1 MSGAETQAPTRIPRD
16 IRISEGS
23 PRDVNAIIDLLSS
36 EGRRVPDPIELHEM
50 LSRWPSAI
58 ARHTGRLIGIFY
70 SRSFAPDVIELR
82 NTFVAS
88 NSRRQGIATHLEA
101 QFAREARARGYR
113 AMIGVNSRSQPGAT
127 DLTAAAARAFWTHR
141 GWAIVFATD
150 ASVVVAK
157 HL

>member
-1 MSGAETQAPTRIPRD
+1 MALAARIPRD
-16 IRISEGS
+16 VRISGGS
-23 PRDVNAIIDLLSS
+23 PRDVNAIIELLGS

-50 LSRWPSAI
+50 LSRWPSTV
-58 ARHTGRLIGIFY
+58 ARRTGQLLGVFY
-70 SRSFAPDVIELR
+70 ARSFSPDIIELR
-82 NTFVAS
+82 NTFVA
-88 NSRRQGIATHLEA
+88 NTMRRQGIATHLEA

-113 AMIGVNSRSQPGAT
+113 AMIGVNSRCQQGAT

-150 ASVVVAK
+150 ESVVIAK